1 MAAVVTLWERCN
13 FDVHVD
19 VVDYSVVDVDADF
32 VDYFN
37 VDVDVN
43 ILSRFLRA
51 SGGARCL
58 RRL

>member
-13 FDVHVD
+13 FGVHVD
-19 VVDYSVVDVDADF
+19 VVDYFLVDVDADF
-32 VDYFN
+32 VNYFN
-37 VDVDVN
+37 IDVDVN

>member
-19 VVDYSVVDVDADF
+19 VVDYFLVDVDADF
-32 VDYFN
+32 VNHFN
-37 VDVDVN
+37 LDIY

>member
-1 MAAVVTLWERCN
+1 MAAIVTLWERCN

-19 VVDYSVVDVDADF
+19 VVDYFLVDVDVDADF
-32 VDYFN
+32 VNHFN
-37 VDVDVN
+37 VEND

>member
-19 VVDYSVVDVDADF
+19 AVDYFLVDVDADF
-32 VDYFN
+32 VNNFN
-37 VDVDVN
+37 VDID